1 MNGFKAFGI
10 GLGATAGVILGVYV
24 GIKGIETIGYLSC
37 KNDQRQAKKYQD
49 MFEAQLKEAARAIAA
64 GETPKFDLTK

>member
-24 GIKGIETIGYLSC
+24 GVKGIETIGYLTC
-37 KNDQRQAKKYQD
+37 KNDQRNTKKLED
-49 MFEAQLKEAARAIAA
+49 ELKEMARKIAA
-64 GETPKFDLTK
+64 GEPLHLG